1 MLKIKL
7 STPCDSLFV
16 IFICYMGDL
25 ISEANQQLDH
35 CSLLFTTCFSHCL
48 SLMLSTVN
56 YCWLWLTTFDH
67 FDCLLL
73 STAVEYCLTPLPLA
87 AFITLHYSHSLLLST
102 TASYSHSHTVICLR
116 LSSAQQYQSKS
127 ILLTT
132 VYCCQVDF
140 HYLWGAAPHTAVN
153 QSCLASLSSFNV
165 CHCLDLEKIQGLFN
179 HINFA

>member
-1 MLKIKL
+1 MWLPL
-7 STPCDSLFV
+7 
-16 IFICYMGDL
+16 CYMGDL

-35 CSLLFTTCFSHCL
+35 CSLLLTTCFSHCL
-48 SLMLSTVN
+48 SLSCFPLSTG
-56 YCWLWLTTFDH
+56 LLLLTT
-67 FDCLLL
+67 
-73 STAVEYCLTPLPLA
+73 STTFYCLPLLNIVLHHCHLLP
-87 AFITLHYSHSLLLST
+87 LHYSHSLLLST

-153 QSCLASLSSFNV
+153 QSCLANLNSFNV
-165 CHCLDLEKIQGLFN
+165 NHCLSLSRIREDSGAVQS
-179 HINFA
+179 

>member
-35 CSLLFTTCFSHCL
+35 CSLLLTTCFSHCL

-56 YCWLWLTTFDH
+56 YCWSWSTTFDH
-67 FDCLLL
+67 FNYLLL
-73 STAVEYCLTPLPLA
+73 STVVEYCLTPQWLPLA
-87 AFITLHYSHSLLLST
+87 AFSLLSQP
-102 TASYSHSHTVICLR
+102 SSVNMYSHSHTVNCLR

-127 ILLTT
+127 ILPTT
-132 VYCCQVDF
+132 VYFCQFDF
-140 HYLWGAAPHTAVN
+140 HYLWGAAPHCC
-153 QSCLASLSSFNV
+153 QLKLPRKS
-165 CHCLDLEKIQGLFN
+165 
-179 HINFA
+179 

>member
-16 IFICYMGDL
+16 IFICYMVDL

-35 CSLLFTTCFSHCL
+35 CSLLLTTCFSHCL
-48 SLMLSTVN
+48 SLMLSILSTTAD
-56 YCWLWLTTFDH
+56 YGSLLLTT
-67 FDCLLL
+67 L
-73 STAVEYCLTPLPLA
+73 TAFYCLQLLNIVLHHCHLLP
-87 AFITLHYSHSLLLST
+87 LHYSHSLLLST
-102 TASYSHSHTVICLR
+102 TASYSHNVNCLR
-116 LSSAQQYQSKS
+116 LSSVQQYHSKS

-165 CHCLDLEKIQGLFN
+165 NHCLSLSRIGEDSGAVQSY
-179 HINFA
+179 